1 MFPNA
6 DIPVVALS
14 VDSLRSPKE
23 QYNIGRMLAPLR
35 DEGILL
41 IGSGGLVHNLR
52 MLSESE
58 QPEDW
63 ALEFDLMDCQGTRS
77 AGFAFTFAYEKKAPH
92 VRDAVPSYGR
102 EHFAPLFYAM
112 GTADGSRKAERI
124 FQAYQYGTLSLNCW
138 KLD

>member
-1 MFPNA
+1 MFPKA

-52 MLSESE
+52 MLNESD
-58 QPEDW
+58 QPEEW
-63 ALEFDLMDCQGTRS
+63 ALEFDAWIAKGLESWDLPS
-77 AGFAFTFAYEKKAPH
+77 LFAYEKKLRMFVMRFRLTEESISHLSFMRWEQRMA
-92 VRDAVPSYGR
+92 AGR
-102 EHFAPLFYAM
+102 QSEYFKRINM
-112 GTADGSRKAERI
+112 GH
-124 FQAYQYGTLSLNCW
+124 
-138 KLD
+138 